1 MSTESEQQSPLKNRS
16 DNVFPDAL
24 EHDYERDDERW
35 SAHNQFYD
43 WLLLIAIG
51 VIDLTWMLIVFWLE
65 PGIR

>member
-1 MSTESEQQSPLKNRS
+1 MSTEPGQQPSPGNRS
-16 DNVFPDAL
+16 ENVFPDAL
-24 EHDYERDDERW
+24 EQDYEREDERW
-35 SAHNQFYD
+35 SGRNQFYD

>member
-1 MSTESEQQSPLKNRS
+1 MSTEPEQQSPLKNRN

-24 EHDYERDDERW
+24 EHDYEREDERW
-35 SAHNQFYD
+35 SARNQFYD